1 MKHSKYR
8 NTGLL
13 FELLTRQIT
22 VDILNNVPSSL
33 ATGILQKNFHKG
45 SELFKENKLFNVLIE
60 SKFKSAERAEH
71 LIETTVKAY
80 SKIIN
85 QNKLKLEKYNL
96 IKSIKECF
104 DMNEFFKSRVGNYRI
119 LAAVNNVLN
128 EDYSN
133 PAILSK
139 NHYTIVEN
147 MTSEKKTK
155 ETELMVVLRRENKDL
170 RSIAYKI
177 LIEKFNQKYKS
188 LSKNQKDVL
197 REYINNISNT
207 NGLND
212 FLQSSFKGISFNLKK
227 SLPAIDDKVVKIK
240 IRECIKLIEAIKYST
255 KQHTYN
261 VLKLMRFY
269 QLLEDVHYATK

>member
-33 ATGILQKNFHKG
+33 ATEILQKNFHKG
-45 SELFKENKLFNVLIE
+45 SELFKD
-60 SKFKSAERAEH
+60 
-71 LIETTVKAY
+71 
-80 SKIIN
+80 
-85 QNKLKLEKYNL
+85 

-240 IRECIKLIEAIKYST
+240 IRECIKLIEGIKYST